1 MMCRYMC
8 LESRNIIDLLI
19 THILLAVD
27 SYEHTMEA
35 IFSGTVCLCVFRG
48 LAGLSIGSI
57 WHIQQNPLPK
67 ATYETVLLGALL
79 GLIGAA
85 VAAGFA
91 FFHAWNMGRFR
102 AAGLLDNTKAVP
114 RALVGAFFIVLI
126 GIMIP
131 RTLFWGESEFQT
143 LATGADASELPHV
156 FPQRGLLGLQM
167 DTFGTAFCVGFFKMI
182 AISFTVAGG
191 YRGGFIFPFFAAGA
205 AFGKGLTY
213 VFPTLPPVLA
223 TLSIACGINVA
234 ITRTGLASPLILCA
248 LAGEPNA
255 VSPVLAASMVSLFV
269 TTYMPFI
276 RSQVRR
282 ADVSHLHDEEAVAD
296 QRKFFATPTKK

>member
-1 MMCRYMC
+1 
-8 LESRNIIDLLI
+8 
-19 THILLAVD
+19 
-27 SYEHTMEA
+27 MEA
-35 IFSGTVCLCVFRG
+35 IFSGTVCLCVFRA
-48 LAGLSIGSI
+48 LVGLSIGAI
-57 WHIQQNPLPK
+57 WKIQEDSLPEASYK
-67 ATYETVLLGALL
+67 TVMLGALL
-79 GLIGAA
+79 GLVGAA

-91 FFHAWNMGRFR
+91 FFHAWNMSYFR
-102 AAGLLDNTKAVP
+102 AAGLLHNSKAIP
-114 RALVGAFFIVLI
+114 RALIGAFFLLLI
-126 GIMIP
+126 GVLIP
-131 RTLFWGESEFQT
+131 RTLFWGEAEFQT
-143 LATGADASELPHV
+143 LATGANASELPHV
-156 FPQRGLLGLQM
+156 FPQTGLLGLQM
-167 DTFGTAFCVGFFKMI
+167 DTFGTAMCVGFFKMV

-205 AFGKGLTY
+205 AFGKGLTFI
-213 VFPTLPPVLA
+213 FPELPPVLA

-282 ADVSHLHDEEAVAD
+282 ADVSHLNDAEAGD
-296 QRKFFATPTKK
+296 QRKTFATPTKK

>member
-1 MMCRYMC
+1 M
-8 LESRNIIDLLI
+8 ES
-19 THILLAVD
+19 
-27 SYEHTMEA
+27 
-35 IFSGTVCLCVFRG
+35 IFAGTVCLCVFRG

-57 WHIQQNPLPK
+57 WEIQETRLPA
-67 ATYETVLLGALL
+67 ATYGTVVLGGLL
-79 GLIGAA
+79 GLVGAA

-91 FFHAWNMGRFR
+91 FFHSWNMGNFR
-102 AAGLLDNTKAVP
+102 KAGLLDNAKAIP
-114 RALVGAFFIVLI
+114 RALAGGSVLLLI
-126 GIMIP
+126 GIFIP

-143 LATGADASELPHV
+143 LATGANASELPHV
-156 FPQRGLLGLQM
+156 FPQHGLLGLEM
-167 DTFGTAFCVGFFKMI
+167 DTFGTAMCVGFFKMI

-205 AFGKGLTY
+205 AFGKGLSY
-213 VFPTLPPVLA
+213 VFPQLSPVLA

-248 LAGEPNA
+248 LAGEQNA
-255 VSPVLAASMVSLFV
+255 ISPVLAASMCSLFV

-282 ADVSHLHDEEAVAD
+282 ADVNHLQDEEAVAD
-296 QRKFFATPTKK
+296 NRKAFEKK